1 MAMENYNPPQD
12 PRLVILYQD
21 EHIMVV
27 NKPSG
32 LLSVPG
38 RLEEHKDSVM
48 TRIQRDF
55 PQAESVH
62 RLDMATSGVIVVA
75 LNKAAER
82 ELKRQ
87 FREREPK
94 KQYVA
99 RVWGHPQPAEGLV
112 DLPLICD
119 WPNRPMQKVCY
130 ETGKAAQT
138 EYEVLEYAEDNTA
151 RVRLKPIT
159 GRSHQ
164 LRVHM
169 LALGHPI
176 LGDRFYATPEALAM
190 APRLLLHAETLTITH
205 PAYGNAMTFR
215 APIDFNAHTSS
226 CMRVGCVQLGLV
238 RIQKTIPINR
248 GRTTRQS
255 SAQRGRRR
263 DRCRDDGCARR
274 RAPAHRT
281 AGSGAAIRPATGVPP
296 ARSADRLH
304 RYPTGVPADGSAP
317 AYCTSL

>member
-1 MAMENYNPPQD
+1 MGMENYNPPQE
-12 PRLVILYQD
+12 PWLVILYQD

-38 RLEEHKDSVM
+38 RLEAHKDSIM
-48 TRIQRDF
+48 TRIQRDY

-75 LNKAAER
+75 LTKAAER

-99 RVWGHPQPAEGLV
+99 RVWGHPSPAEGLV

-119 WPNRPMQKVCY
+119 WPNRPKQKVCY
-130 ETGKAAQT
+130 ETSKPAQT
-138 EYEVLEYAEDNTA
+138 EYNVVEFAADNTA
-151 RVRLKPIT
+151 RVVLKPIT

-176 LGDRFYATPEALAM
+176 LGDRFYASPEALSL
-190 APRLLLHAETLTITH
+190 APRLQLHAEMLTITH
-205 PAYGNAMTFR
+205 PAYGTSMTF
-215 APIDFNAHTSS
+215 
-226 CMRVGCVQLGLV
+226 
-238 RIQKTIPINR
+238 K
-248 GRTTRQS
+248 
-255 SAQRGRRR
+255 
-263 DRCRDDGCARR
+263 
-274 RAPAHRT
+274 
-281 AGSGAAIRPATGVPP
+281 
-296 ARSADRLH
+296 
-304 RYPTGVPADGSAP
+304 VPADF
-317 AYCTSL
+317 

>member
-1 MAMENYNPPQD
+1 MVMEPYNPPMD
-12 PRLVILYQD
+12 PWLVILYQD

-48 TRIQRDF
+48 TRIQRDY
-55 PQAESVH
+55 PRAESVH

-99 RVWGHPQPAEGLV
+99 RVWGHPAQAEGLV

-119 WPNRPMQKVCY
+119 WPNRPKQKVCY

-138 EYEVLEYAEDNTA
+138 EYEVLENAPDNTA
-151 RVRLKPIT
+151 RVLLKPIT

-169 LALGHPI
+169 LAMGHPI
-176 LGDRFYATPEALAM
+176 LGTGSM
-190 APRLLLHAETLTITH
+190 
-205 PAYGNAMTFR
+205 
-215 APIDFNAHTSS
+215 
-226 CMRVGCVQLGLV
+226 
-238 RIQKTIPINR
+238 
-248 GRTTRQS
+248 
-255 SAQRGRRR
+255 RRR
-263 DRCRDDGCARR
+263 KRWR
-274 RAPAHRT
+274 
-281 AGSGAAIRPATGVPP
+281 
-296 ARSADRLH
+296 
-304 RYPTGVPADGSAP
+304 
-317 AYCTSL
+317 

>member
-12 PRLVILYQD
+12 PWLVILYQD

-99 RVWGHPQPAEGLV
+99 LVWGHPQPAEGLV

-119 WPNRPMQKVCY
+119 WPNRPKQKVCY

-159 GRSHQ
+159 GRSHSCACICW
-164 LRVHM
+164 RWGIRS
-169 LALGHPI
+169 LATASMPRRRRWRWPRACCCTPRRSPSPI
-176 LGDRFYATPEALAM
+176 LPTAT
-190 APRLLLHAETLTITH
+190 R
-205 PAYGNAMTFR
+205 
-215 APIDFNAHTSS
+215 
-226 CMRVGCVQLGLV
+226 
-238 RIQKTIPINR
+238 
-248 GRTTRQS
+248 
-255 SAQRGRRR
+255 
-263 DRCRDDGCARR
+263 
-274 RAPAHRT
+274 
-281 AGSGAAIRPATGVPP
+281 
-296 ARSADRLH
+296 
-304 RYPTGVPADGSAP
+304 
-317 AYCTSL
+317 